1 MQNLNSR
8 FRLQSRIANMLI
20 IIAIIG
26 SLAYGLF
33 IWLVIN
39 KFEHAMFSTLSGHE
53 IDEILIGLELDS
65 VMTLPDTA
73 AMKGYLRSQQQQKPI
88 PDFLTQLEPGVYS
101 DISHDDKIH
110 QVTVMDIQG
119 DRLYLYFDVTHIS
132 GYSTVLMIMLLGG
145 GVLSSVAL
153 VVTGLWFS
161 RKFLQPVSA
170 LAEQLAN
177 INPTDRNVRFEP
189 QYRDYEVGLIARSMD
204 QFMDRM
210 DDFVEREQ
218 SFTSA
223 VSHELRTPVTVL
235 ATATELLE
243 MDEQLSERQHATLR
257 RIKKTTTQM
266 SDIIESLLFFARHEN
281 DTFDHTIP
289 PISVNALV
297 DELLEEYQRRA
308 VVKKLDIEIRPHA
321 ELLVKIPES
330 HLTIMIGN
338 LVQNAINH
346 TQQGHII
353 INILPNGFSVE
364 DTGEGIHREEIKH
377 IIKRGYH
384 SSNSP
389 GCGLGLYLVTNL
401 CRHYELN
408 LEIFSTPGSGSIF
421 SIHFPDM
428 TLS

>member
-1 MQNLNSR
+1 LQNPSSQY
-8 FRLQSRIANMLI
+8 RLHSRIANILI
-20 IIAIIG
+20 IVAIIG
-26 SLAYGLF
+26 SLTYGVF

-39 KFEHAMFSTLSGHE
+39 KFEDAMFATLTGHE
-53 IDEILIGLELDS
+53 VDEILISLKMDS
-65 VMTLPDTA
+65 AMRLPQTA
-73 AMKGYLRSQQQQKPI
+73 AMKGYLRSQQQQKPV
-88 PDFLTQLEPGVYS
+88 PDFLSRLEPGVYS
-101 DISHDDKIH
+101 DIRDGDKIH
-110 QVTVMDIQG
+110 QVTVMDIQD
-119 DRLYLYFDVTHIS
+119 DRLYLHFDVTHIT
-132 GYSTVLMIMLLGG
+132 GYSTVLMLLLLGG
-145 GVLSSVAL
+145 GVLSLVAL
-153 VVTGLWFS
+153 VTSALWFS

-170 LAEQLAN
+170 LAEQLAK
-177 INPTDRNVRFEP
+177 INPTDRNVRFEH

-364 DTGEGIHREEIKH
+364 DTGEGIPNEEIKH

-401 CRHYELN
+401 CRHYDLK
-408 LEIFSTPGSGSIF
+408 LEIFSTPGTGSIF
-421 SIHFPDM
+421 SIHFPSI